1 MKIKSVYISA
11 FGGLEDKRI
20 DFTDGFNVFYG
31 ENEKGKTTVM
41 NFIKMMFYGTV
52 RGSAQISKDIRKKYT
67 PWSGKQ
73 MAGSVDFVLNGKN
86 YRLERIF
93 KSSNS
98 TDKVNLI
105 DLDLGVSKPADG
117 SVGDSLFGISSAAF
131 ERSVYIGQT
140 GAAENLQAAN
150 GEINAK
156 LSNMVSTG
164 DESVSY
170 EAVKARLEKAK
181 DALKSKSGK
190 IGEYDK
196 NIKRIGE
203 LKEQYGR
210 AAALYAEYD
219 GFKAKAD
226 RRRAAIAE
234 ELKKAAGIKQR
245 LDKQQ
250 DIRNAAKL
258 REYLEKKSELD
269 ELNRELV
276 LSDGQCAD
284 ESFVKKVNFCIGK
297 FESAESRLAEKSREI
312 SRLKDI
318 IETAETA
325 DNGDTPE
332 KIKALDRE
340 AESLKAERERIDEAI
355 AKSEREIAL
364 KESEAEKTESI
375 RKAVNVPLIAAAVV
389 FAAASAVFGVISI
402 IPAAVI
408 LAAAA
413 AVFAVAGFLLRPEDK
428 EKIGKFRSELESLR
442 NENMELKNQK
452 EAAEREF
459 SEKTRILAEL
469 KAAAE
474 AGKSYAKQQALN
486 LEALKREENELKV
499 LADSELNTL
508 KGVFGRY
515 ADADSIDEIKAAL
528 EKISEKANKQKQIKQ
543 QLNYIAKD
551 IGNISYEAAR
561 QKLSEMSGTETDDTD
576 FEALKAEYAELSNRI
591 TAERE
596 ELISAETKA
605 RTQLENTENPDAVSD
620 RIKEL
625 QTKAEEQDKFCRTA
639 EKALEVLLESFT
651 ELRRDYGS
659 ELEKRAGAVF
669 AGLTGGKYTGMRIS
683 NSFDISV
690 EKKDEFGEK
699 EVAYLSSGTADQ
711 AYLSLRLA
719 LSELMFEGSERLPVI
734 MDDVLIQ
741 YDDRRMET
749 AVRYLSEY
757 SANGQ
762 TVMFTCRD
770 SVFEAAGNAGASCRR
785 L

>member
-1 MKIKSVYISA
+1 MKIKSIYISA

-20 DFTDGFNVFYG
+20 DFSDGFNVFYG

-52 RGSAQISKDIRKKYT
+52 RGSSQISKDIRKKYM

-93 KSSNS
+93 KTSNS
-98 TDKVNLI
+98 TDKVTLI
-105 DLDLGVSKPADG
+105 DLDLGVSKPTDG
-117 SVGDSLFGISSAAF
+117 SVGDSLFGISAAAF

-156 LSNMVSTG
+156 LSNIVSTG

-170 EAVKARLEKAK
+170 EAVKSKLEKAR
-181 DALKSKSGK
+181 DALKSKSGR

-203 LKEQYGR
+203 LKEQYERSAG
-210 AAALYAEYD
+210 LYAEYD
-219 GFKAKAD
+219 VFKSKAAE
-226 RRRAAIAE
+226 RRAEISE
-234 ELKKAAGIKQR
+234 ELRKAAEMKRR

-250 DIRNAAKL
+250 DIINAAKL
-258 REYLEKKSELD
+258 RDYLEKKSELD
-269 ELNRELV
+269 KLNSELV

-284 ESFVKKVNFCIGK
+284 ENFVKKVNFCIGK
-297 FESAESRLAEKSREI
+297 FESADSRLAEKGRDI
-312 SRLKDI
+312 KRLKEI
-318 IETAETA
+318 IETAENA
-325 DNGDTPE
+325 DNGNTHE
-332 KIKALDRE
+332 KIKALSE
-340 AESLKAERERIDEAI
+340 ETKSLKAERERIDEALT
-355 AKSEREIAL
+355 KSEREIAL
-364 KESEAEKTESI
+364 KESEEEKAESI
-375 RKAVNVPLIAAAVV
+375 RKAINVPLIAAAVI
-389 FAAASAVFGVISI
+389 FAAAAAVFGVINI

-408 LAAAA
+408 LSAAALAFA
-413 AVFAVAGFLLRPEDK
+413 AAGFLLRPEDK
-428 EKIGKFRSELESLR
+428 EKIGKFKSELDSLK
-442 NENMELKNQK
+442 NDNIELKSRK
-452 EAAEREF
+452 EAAERDF
-459 SEKTRILAEL
+459 SEKTQKLADL

-474 AGKSYAKQQALN
+474 AGESYARQQALN
-486 LEALKREENELKV
+486 LEALEREESVLKA
-499 LADSELNTL
+499 LADSELSTL
-508 KGVFGRY
+508 KGVFARY
-515 ADADSIDEIKAAL
+515 AHADSIEEIKAAL
-528 EKISEKANKQKQIKQ
+528 LQISEKANEQKQIKQ

-561 QKLSEMSGTETDDTD
+561 QKLSGISAADTYDID
-576 FEALKAEYAELSNRI
+576 FEALKTEYRELCDKI
-591 TAERE
+591 TAEKE
-596 ELISAETKA
+596 DLISAEAKA
-605 RTQLENTENPDAVSD
+605 RTQLENTENPDTVSD

-625 QTKAEEQDKFCRTA
+625 QAKAEEQDKFCRTA
-639 EKALEVLLESFT
+639 EKALEVLLESYT

-669 AGLTGGKYTGMRIS
+669 GGLTGGKYTGMRIS

-699 EVAYLSSGTADQ
+699 DVAYLSSGTADQ

-741 YDDRRMET
+741 YDDRRMKT

-757 SANGQ
+757 SAAEQ

-770 SVFEAAGNAGASCRR
+770 SVFDAAGKTGAVCCR

>member
-117 SVGDSLFGISSAAF
+117 SVGEKLFGISSAAF

-170 EAVKARLEKAK
+170 ETVKSRLEKAR
-181 DALKSKSGK
+181 DALKSRSGR
-190 IGEYDK
+190 IGGYDK

-226 RRRAAIAE
+226 RRRAEIAE

-258 REYLEKKSELD
+258 REYLDKKSELD

-297 FESAESRLAEKSREI
+297 FESADSRLAEKSREI

-318 IETAETA
+318 IETA

-340 AESLKAERERIDEAI
+340 TESLKAERERIDEAL

-364 KESEAEKTESI
+364 KESEAQKAESI

-442 NENMELKNQK
+442 NENKELKNQK

-486 LEALKREENELKV
+486 LEALKREENCLKT

-515 ADADSIDEIKAAL
+515 ADADSIEEIKAAL

-561 QKLSEMSGTETDDTD
+561 QKLSEMSVTETDDTD
-576 FEALKAEYAELSNRI
+576 FESLKAEYAELCDKI
-591 TAERE
+591 TAEKE

-659 ELEKRAGAVF
+659 ELEKKAGAVF
-669 AGLTGGKYTGMRIS
+669 GGLTGGKYTGMRIS

-719 LSELMFEGSERLPVI
+719 LSELMFEGAERLPVI

>member
-1 MKIKSVYISA
+1 MKIKSIYISA

-20 DFTDGFNVFYG
+20 DFSDGFNVFYG

-52 RGSAQISKDIRKKYT
+52 RGSSQISKDIRKKYT

-73 MAGSVDFVLNGKN
+73 MAGSVDFVINGKN

-93 KSSNS
+93 KTSNS
-98 TDKVNLI
+98 TDKVTLI
-105 DLDLGVSKPADG
+105 DLDLGVSKPDDG
-117 SVGDSLFGISSAAF
+117 SVGESLFGISAAAF

-170 EAVKARLEKAK
+170 ETVKSRLEGAK
-181 DALKSKSGK
+181 NALKSRSGR

-203 LKEQYGR
+203 LKEQYER

-219 GFKAKAD
+219 SFKSKAAE
-226 RRRAAIAE
+226 RYAEIAE
-234 ELKKAAGIKQR
+234 ELKKADEMKQR

-258 REYLEKKSELD
+258 REYLEKKAELD

-284 ESFVKKVNFCIGK
+284 ENFVKKVNFCIGK
-297 FESAESRLAEKSREI
+297 FENVNSRLSEKSREI
-312 SRLKDI
+312 KRLKDI
-318 IETAETA
+318 IETAENA
-325 DNGDTPE
+325 DNGNIPE
-332 KIKALDRE
+332 KVK
-340 AESLKAERERIDEAI
+340 SLSEETGLLKSERERIDEAL

-364 KESEAEKTESI
+364 KESEAQKAESI
-375 RKAVNVPLIAAAVV
+375 RKAVNAPLIAAAVV
-389 FAAASAVFGVISI
+389 FAAAAAVFGVISVV
-402 IPAAVI
+402 PAAVI

-413 AVFAVAGFLLRPEDK
+413 VIFAAAGFLLRPEDK
-428 EKIGKFRSELESLR
+428 EKIGKFKSELESLK
-442 NENMELKNQK
+442 NDNIELKSRK

-459 SEKTRILAEL
+459 SEKTQKLADL

-474 AGKSYAKQQALN
+474 AGKSHAQQQALN
-486 LEALKREENELKV
+486 LEALEREESELKA
-499 LADSELNTL
+499 LTDSELSTL
-508 KGVFGRY
+508 KSVFGRY
-515 ADADSIDEIKAAL
+515 ANADSVEEIKASL
-528 EKISEKANKQKQIKQ
+528 EKISEKANEQKQIKQ

-561 QKLSEMSGTETDDTD
+561 QKLSGISAADTYDID
-576 FEALKAEYAELSNRI
+576 FEALKAEYAELCDKIAADKEGLN
-591 TAERE
+591 
-596 ELISAETKA
+596 SAVIKA
-605 RTQLENTENPDAVSD
+605 RAQLENTENPDTVSD
-620 RIKEL
+620 KIKEL
-625 QTKAEEQDKFCRTA
+625 QAKAEEQDKFCLTA

-659 ELEKRAGAVF
+659 ELEKKAGAVF
-669 AGLTGGKYTGMRIS
+669 GGLTGGKYTSMRIS
-683 NSFDISV
+683 NSFDITV

-699 EVAYLSSGTADQ
+699 DIAYLSSGTADQ

-719 LSELMFEGSERLPVI
+719 LSELMFEGAERLPVI

-757 SANGQ
+757 SAAEQ

-770 SVFEAAGNAGASCRR
+770 SVFEAAGKTDAVCSR

>member
-1 MKIKSVYISA
+1 MRIKSVYISA

-20 DFTDGFNVFYG
+20 EFTDGFNVFYG

-117 SVGDSLFGISSAAF
+117 SVGEKLFGISSAAF

-297 FESAESRLAEKSREI
+297 FESADSRLAEKSREI

-340 AESLKAERERIDEAI
+340 TESLKAERERIDEAL

-389 FAAASAVFGVISI
+389 FAAAAAVFGVISI
-402 IPAAVI
+402 VPAAVI

-413 AVFAVAGFLLRPEDK
+413 VVFAVTGFLLRPEDK
-428 EKIGKFRSELESLR
+428 EKIGRFRSELESLK

-486 LEALKREENELKV
+486 LEALKREENGLKT

-515 ADADSIDEIKAAL
+515 ADADSIEEIKAAL

-551 IGNISYEAAR
+551 IGNIPYEAAR
-561 QKLSEMSGTETDDTD
+561 QKLSEMSVTETDDTD
-576 FEALKAEYAELSNRI
+576 FESLKAEYAELCDKI
-591 TAERE
+591 TAEKE

-659 ELEKRAGAVF
+659 ELEKKAGAVF

-719 LSELMFEGSERLPVI
+719 LSELMFEGAERLPVI

-741 YDDRRMET
+741 YDDRRMES

-770 SVFEAAGNAGASCRR
+770 SVFEAAGKAGASCRR